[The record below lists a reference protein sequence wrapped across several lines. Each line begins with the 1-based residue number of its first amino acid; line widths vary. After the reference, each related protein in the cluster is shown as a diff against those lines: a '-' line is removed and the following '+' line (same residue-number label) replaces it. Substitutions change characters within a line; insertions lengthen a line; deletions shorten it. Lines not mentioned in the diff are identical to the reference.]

1 MVKEVTF
8 AGFGGGEIDFS
19 PECTNLALPDILC
32 FVLVFIATT
41 LNIISVMRWP
51 PPNCQPVRRCQDSI
65 DWFGT
70 FLYRCHGWSYVP
82 DGAKVTSSYFD
93 DFVRSVFLE
102 TDENG
107 SVMVFMTKTK
117 VWKRQSRSF
126 AKPKFI
132 ESGVRHNTAWA
143 TMCWSQQKSPNTDRF
158 CFHKHVPVCPG
169 WHL

>member
-1 MVKEVTF
+1 VACHVKKEGSLPNIRSILALKVVKDARQAFCCTSRS
-8 AGFGGGEIDFS
+8 EIDFS

-93 DFVRSVFLE
+93 DFVPSVFLE

-117 VWKRQSRSF
+117 VW
-126 AKPKFI
+126 
-132 ESGVRHNTAWA
+132 
-143 TMCWSQQKSPNTDRF
+143 
-158 CFHKHVPVCPG
+158 
-169 WHL
+169 